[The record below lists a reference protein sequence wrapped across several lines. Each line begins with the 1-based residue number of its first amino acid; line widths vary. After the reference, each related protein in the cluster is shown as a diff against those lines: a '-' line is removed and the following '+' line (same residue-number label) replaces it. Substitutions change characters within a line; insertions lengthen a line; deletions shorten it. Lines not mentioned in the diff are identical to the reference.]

1 MGEPLPKIKPC
12 PRCGE
17 HLWFYYGPDPSL
29 IQWTFWTDGHHTS
42 EFERDSACEI
52 RRCSR
57 CSAFFVEEGFS
68 TAEGA
73 AALEALMNMLK
84 EQPASAPIE
93 EVENAKGEARRP
105 SAEALYDGIAALTPN
120 LKSDEEVAL
129 RIRAWRLENDRVR
142 ALRGEVD
149 HPLAAA
155 DIHFSALAVDS
166 MRRLFDLLDVSE
178 ERHRFYRAE
187 IARELGAFEAADAL
201 FENGDFAKFRSY
213 AQRTQELARKRDRYV
228 ANLR

>member
-1 MGEPLPKIKPC
+1 MGEPLPRIKPC

-29 IQWTFWTDGHHTS
+29 IQWTFWTDGHNTS
-42 EFERDSACEI
+42 GFERDSACEI
-52 RRCSR
+52 RRCSL
-57 CSAFFVEEGFS
+57 CSEFFVEEGFS
-68 TAEGA
+68 AAEEA
-73 AALEALMNMLK
+73 AALEALMNMLNN
-84 EQPASAPIE
+84 QPPSAPI
-93 EVENAKGEARRP
+93 EVENAKGEAKRP
-105 SAEALYDGIAALTPN
+105 CVEALYDGIAALMPK

-142 ALRGEVD
+142 VLRGRVD

-155 DIHFSALAVDS
+155 DIHFSAVAVDS
-166 MRRLFDLLDVSE
+166 MRRLFDLLDVSK

-201 FENGDFAKFRSY
+201 FENGEFAELRSY
-213 AQRTQELARKRDRYV
+213 AQQAQGLARKRDRYV
-228 ANLR
+228 ANFR

>member
-12 PRCGE
+12 PRCEE

-29 IQWTFWTDGHHTS
+29 IQWTFWTDGHNTS

-52 RRCSR
+52 RRCSL
-57 CSAFFVEEGFS
+57 CGEFFVEEGLS
-68 TAEGA
+68 AEEGA

-84 EQPASAPIE
+84 EQPPSAPIE
-93 EVENAKGEARRP
+93 VEDAKGEATRP
-105 SAEALYDGIAALTPN
+105 SVEGLYDGIAALTPN
-120 LKSDEEVAL
+120 LKADQEVAL

-142 ALRGEVD
+142 ALRGRAD
-149 HPLAAA
+149 HPLAVA

-166 MRRLFDLLDVSE
+166 MRRLFDLLDVSKE
-178 ERHRFYRAE
+178 KHRFYRAE
-187 IARELGAFEAADAL
+187 IARELGAFESADAL
-201 FENGDFAKFRSY
+201 FENGDFAKLRSY

-228 ANLR
+228 ANLQ